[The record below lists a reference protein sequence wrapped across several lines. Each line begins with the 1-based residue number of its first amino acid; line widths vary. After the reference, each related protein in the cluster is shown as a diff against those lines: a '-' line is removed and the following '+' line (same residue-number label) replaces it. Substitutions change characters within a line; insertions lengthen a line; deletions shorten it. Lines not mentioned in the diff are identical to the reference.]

1 MKTTSDWTD
10 FTSSD
15 VKIYISRSHSHSYVW
30 TEGSYVHFVDT
41 SHRQQSVGLWLSLT
55 SCLDSCICCSR
66 SVTRVFSSSTRAI
79 TLSRSSSRY
88 ALSCCPSTEESSC
101 CESICQ
107 LQQIVFVHVCV
118 CGEATQT
125 MVATNKL
132 YLHSLHSNSDLNEW
146 IPFFS
151 KERERESLRKTC
163 VYRQSRRNMKK

>member
-1 MKTTSDWTD
+1 MFLCMQMVMHWCRWRRLVIEQILQVLMWKSTSL
-10 FTSSD
+10 
-15 VKIYISRSHSHSYVW
+15 RSHSQSYDW

-41 SHRQQSVGLWLSLT
+41 SHRQRSVGLWLSLT

-66 SVTRVFSSSTRAI
+66 SVTQVFSSSTRAI

-101 CESICQ
+101 WESICQ

-132 YLHSLHSNSDLNEW
+132 YLHSLHSNSDLN
-146 IPFFS
+146 
-151 KERERESLRKTC
+151 
-163 VYRQSRRNMKK
+163 